1 MNIKAK
7 YKFYI
12 YPYFKCPMVKIS
24 FIYNRH
30 IFKIDKDISR
40 DLTWINCLNKDIYNF
55 AFSNGCTLRSKAKLR
70 TSLYDCLTLDEI
82 YQVLQRIGLETI
94 VKEYIIDTL
103 KTYIE
108 AHRDKVITS
117 EQMSYLKSLTTKK
130 WETINIEISS
140 ILEEK

>member
-1 MNIKAK
+1 
-7 YKFYI
+7 
-12 YPYFKCPMVKIS
+12 MVKIS

-30 IFKIDKDISR
+30 IFKINKDISR

-55 AFSNGCTLRSKAKLR
+55 TFSNGCTLRSKAKLR
-70 TSLYDCLTLDEI
+70 TSFYDCLTLDEI

-108 AHRDKVITS
+108 AHRDKVIMS

-130 WETINIEISS
+130 WETLNIEISS